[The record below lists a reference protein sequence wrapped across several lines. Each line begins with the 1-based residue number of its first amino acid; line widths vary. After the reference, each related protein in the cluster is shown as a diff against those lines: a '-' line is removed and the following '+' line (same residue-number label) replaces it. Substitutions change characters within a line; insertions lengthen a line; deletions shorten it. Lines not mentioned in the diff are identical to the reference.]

1 MTTLY
6 KKSWLLA
13 PLMLVSS
20 MTQASITL
28 NLTPIVHSGNSLQID
43 IAISGLAE
51 AAAPSLGAYD
61 FDISFDPSQLSFD
74 HAVFGDSML
83 GNQLDVFNLGGNF
96 TTADSIG
103 PGLINLSELSLDLAS
118 DLDNLQA
125 DSFTLATLNFLIV
138 NPGSSTLSLNVLSMA
153 DANGQALNVANVA
166 TPINTVPLPS
176 AMLLMAPSLIGWA
189 FFGQRKRTQTV

>member
-1 MTTLY
+1 MFMATLY

-28 NLTPIVHSGNSLQID
+28 SLSPIVHSANSVQIG
-43 IAISGLAE
+43 IAIAGLE
-51 AAAPSLGAYD
+51 TSSLGAYD

-74 HAVFGDSML
+74 HAVFGDSIL
-83 GNQLDVFNLGGNF
+83 GNQLDLFHLGGNL
-96 TTADSIG
+96 TTADNIG

-118 DLDNLQA
+118 DLDSLQA
-125 DSFTLATLNFLIV
+125 DSFTLATLNFWIV

-153 DANGQALNVANVA
+153 DADGQALNVANVS

-176 AMLLMAPSLIGWA
+176 AVFLMAPSLIGWA
-189 FFGQRKRTQTV
+189 FFGRRKRTQTL